1 MLTFWVIF
9 AYSLYLVQCTVLP
22 QVRILGMSTYL
33 SVGTRRISRGMM
45 TMLLSVIFCL
55 LASTLAQDDCPA
67 NANSP
72 SCADPVEDTICQL
85 TCDRDSGEVCAQS
98 DEAKCSQIGID
109 VGTETYPDMYPT
121 RCKEICEASR
131 DAESPGSIC
140 RFYKVSV
147 SSLRVSYNC
156 SPFM

>member
-1 MLTFWVIF
+1 MIF

-22 QVRILGMSTYL
+22 QIRILGMSTYL

-45 TMLLSVIFCL
+45 TMLLSLIFCL
-55 LASTLAQDDCPA
+55 LASTSAQDDCPA
-67 NANSP
+67 NPNSP
-72 SCADPVEDTICQL
+72 SCADPVEETICQL
-85 TCDRDSGEVCAQS
+85 SCDRDSGEVCAQS
-98 DEAKCSQIGID
+98 DEAKCGQIGVD
-109 VGTETYPDMYPT
+109 VGSETFADMYPT

-131 DAESPGSIC
+131 ENGTAGSIC

>member
-1 MLTFWVIF
+1 MIF

-55 LASTLAQDDCPA
+55 LASTSAQENCTA

-72 SCADPVEDTICQL
+72 SCADPVEETICQL
-85 TCDRDSGEVCAQS
+85 SCDRDSGVCTQA
-98 DEAKCSQIGID
+98 DEAKCSQIGVD
-109 VGTETYPDMYPT
+109 VGSETFPDMYPT
-121 RCKEICEASR
+121 RCKQICEDSR
-131 DAESPGSIC
+131 DLGSPGSIC

-147 SSLRVSYNC
+147 SSLRVSCNC

>member
-1 MLTFWVIF
+1 MIF

-67 NANSP
+67 NPNSP
-72 SCADPVEDTICQL
+72 SCADPVQETICQL
-85 TCDRDSGEVCAQS
+85 SCDRDSGEVCAQS

-131 DAESPGSIC
+131 DAAVSPGSIC

-147 SSLRVSYNC
+147 SSLRVSCNC